1 MSKRRGLPTAV
12 RMRHDAHFVE
22 ELAANS
28 TQAIGQMVPIARL
41 RANPNQPRQ
50 GFEGLEEL
58 VASIQR
64 VGVLEPLLVRRSEHG
79 FQIVSGE
86 RRFRAARAAGLE
98 ELPCIV
104 MDLDDAR
111 ALEIA
116 LIENLQRQD
125 LSPFEEAEGL
135 QALIDQFGLTHDEIA
150 ARISKSR
157 STVTETLSL
166 TAIPRQIRARLE
178 AGDIRSKSLLLEL
191 TRVGSPDEMAALADR
206 IVKEG
211 LTRDDLRKLRR
222 AGEEFTVV
230 EEPEAEPEQP
240 ETKKT
245 PPTPPRRLTFRSKK
259 SGITVTVYLSA
270 DQVSLSDI
278 ERSLLEAI
286 RNLRSNGMPD

>member
-1 MSKRRGLPTAV
+1 
-12 RMRHDAHFVE
+12 MRHDAHFVE
-22 ELAANS
+22 ELATQT
-28 TQAIGQMVPIARL
+28 TQAIGEMVPIGRL

-135 QALIDQFGLTHDEIA
+135 QALIDQFGLTHDDIA

-166 TAIPRQIRARLE
+166 SAIPRQVRARLE
-178 AGDIRSKSLLLEL
+178 AGDVRSKSLLLEL
-191 TRVGSPDEMAALADR
+191 TRAGSAAEMAELAER
-206 IVKEG
+206 IINEG
-211 LTRDDLRKLRR
+211 LTRDDLRRLRR
-222 AGEEFTVV
+222 EGEDVSGEGEEV
-230 EEPEAEPEQP
+230 EPEPEEERMRP
-240 ETKKT
+240 A
-245 PPTPPRRLTFRSKK
+245 PPTPPRRLTFRSKR

-286 RNLRSNGMPD
+286 RNLRSNGIPD

>member
-1 MSKRRGLPTAV
+1 
-12 RMRHDAHFVE
+12 MRHDSHFVE
-22 ELAANS
+22 ELAAH
-28 TQAIGQMVPIARL
+28 TTEAIGEMVPIARL

-104 MDLDDAR
+104 MDLDDAH

-135 QALIDQFGLTHDEIA
+135 LALIDQYGLTHDEIA

-166 TAIPRQIRARLE
+166 CGIPRQLRVQLE
-178 AGDIRSKSLLLEL
+178 AGSVRSKSLLLEL
-191 TRVGSPDEMAALADR
+191 ARSGSADEMAALAER
-206 IVKEG
+206 ILKEG

-222 AGEEFTVV
+222 AGEP
-230 EEPEAEPEQP
+230 EEEEAEQAE
-240 ETKKT
+240 EAAKKS

-270 DQVSLSDI
+270 DQVSLSDV

-286 RNLRSNGMPD
+286 RNLRSNGLPD